1 MRTPTM
7 STTCNA
13 ISVLPSAADHL
24 IGSDA
29 LDVRA
34 NDDNNSIPKDVDKQL
49 ALMPQIIH
57 ENITT

>member
-1 MRTPTM
+1 M

-34 NDDNNSIPKDVDKQL
+34 NDDNNSIPKDVDKPL

-57 ENITT
+57 ANITT